1 MEELKMKLKKLV
13 LQNIGVFVDR
23 NEVNLDC
30 DKPIILIGGMNG
42 RGKTTI
48 LEAVLFALYGQYV
61 GNLLGNSLK
70 LTDYLYKI
78 SNTRGQNK
86 DCYVKIEFEIQTED
100 TLQNYTVK
108 RSWNAGLKNIRLQ
121 TEVCKNGLRDN
132 TLSQNWDM
140 FIEEILPH
148 AIAPFFF
155 FDGEKIAELASSE
168 NDEQIGNSIKGLL
181 GIDVIDRLIQDL
193 EVVENRKEKEI
204 KNNLYSTELAM
215 VNQQSEDINRLII
228 KLNQEIKSNQKKSEI
243 LRLRLKE
250 LEENYSII
258 GGSYAE
264 KRNYTEKEY
273 QTFREKKKKIDND
286 LVELAMG
293 DLPLILCKDLLYS
306 IFERVQE
313 EREQKEL
320 HLLAQRLPL
329 IYEEFCSKN
338 NSIENIASFL
348 NFVKTKATNETYI
361 YKFEDDAYFRLKK
374 LNKSFKSSCSKA
386 LTLIEEKRK
395 IEKKL
400 EDLEN
405 YLLIKVDDKQVNSLF
420 QIIKDKTAEK
430 AIIDERIVQENGELE
445 KSLQQLKTINNNKD
459 RLLNKVVE
467 GYENSDEAKRIINYI
482 QKQIGLLKK
491 YKLEVQK
498 LKVKELSQQMTNCFK
513 NLIAKEG
520 LINDIIINS
529 ETLSFT
535 YYNSEGQKV
544 NKMALSAGE
553 KQLLVIAMLWALA
566 ICSKVEFPL
575 VIDTPLA
582 RLDSEHRNS
591 LIRNYFPYASKQV
604 IILSTDQEITDDD
617 YSQIKPFVGR
627 EFTLEYQE
635 DEKKSIITDGYF
647 GRT

>member
-1 MEELKMKLKKLV
+1 M
-13 LQNIGVFVDR
+13 
-23 NEVNLDC
+23 
-30 DKPIILIGGMNG
+30 
-42 RGKTTI
+42 
-48 LEAVLFALYGQYV
+48 
-61 GNLLGNSLK
+61 
-70 LTDYLYKI
+70 
-78 SNTRGQNK
+78 
-86 DCYVKIEFEIQTED
+86 
-100 TLQNYTVK
+100 
-108 RSWNAGLKNIRLQ
+108 
-121 TEVCKNGLRDN
+121 
-132 TLSQNWDM
+132 
-140 FIEEILPH
+140 
-148 AIAPFFF
+148 
-155 FDGEKIAELASSE
+155 
-168 NDEQIGNSIKGLL
+168 
-181 GIDVIDRLIQDL
+181 
-193 EVVENRKEKEI
+193 
-204 KNNLYSTELAM
+204 
-215 VNQQSEDINRLII
+215 
-228 KLNQEIKSNQKKSEI
+228 
-243 LRLRLKE
+243 
-250 LEENYSII
+250 
-258 GGSYAE
+258 
-264 KRNYTEKEY
+264 
-273 QTFREKKKKIDND
+273 
-286 LVELAMG
+286 
-293 DLPLILCKDLLYS
+293 
-306 IFERVQE
+306 
-313 EREQKEL
+313 
-320 HLLAQRLPL
+320 
-329 IYEEFCSKN
+329 
-338 NSIENIASFL
+338 
-348 NFVKTKATNETYI
+348 
-361 YKFEDDAYFRLKK
+361 
-374 LNKSFKSSCSKA
+374 
-386 LTLIEEKRK
+386 
-395 IEKKL
+395 
-400 EDLEN
+400 
-405 YLLIKVDDKQVNSLF
+405 NSLF